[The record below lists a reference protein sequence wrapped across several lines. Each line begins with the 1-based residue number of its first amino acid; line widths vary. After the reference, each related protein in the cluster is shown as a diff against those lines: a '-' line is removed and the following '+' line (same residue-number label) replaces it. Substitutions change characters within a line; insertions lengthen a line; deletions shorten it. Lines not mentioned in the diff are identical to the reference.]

1 MRDSET
7 FTCATFTVALISIE
21 TTTHKRPISVVTY
34 RIGVALVCFGA
45 RAFINICNERQAV
58 KTTNEEVHEQ
68 CNTTYL

>member
-1 MRDSET
+1 MRESET
-7 FTCATFTVALISIE
+7 FTCATSTVALISIE

-34 RIGVALVCFGA
+34 CIGVALVCFGA